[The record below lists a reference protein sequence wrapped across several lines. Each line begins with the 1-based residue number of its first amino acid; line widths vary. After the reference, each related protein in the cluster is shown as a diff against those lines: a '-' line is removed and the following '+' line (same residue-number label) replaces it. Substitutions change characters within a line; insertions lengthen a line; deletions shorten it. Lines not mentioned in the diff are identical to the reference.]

1 VKNLTG
7 LGKVETLSVHR
18 DDRPDQA
25 NAEDSAP
32 AEINLQLHN
41 QRDIVGDNSGWGTTL
56 RQTFGAGADA
66 LFASVRM
73 IGVIV
78 AFVAPWLFTL
88 ALLAW
93 VGRRIYVWKRR

>member
-1 VKNLTG
+1 
-7 LGKVETLSVHR
+7 
-18 DDRPDQA
+18 
-25 NAEDSAP
+25 
-32 AEINLQLHN
+32 
-41 QRDIVGDNSGWGTTL
+41 VGDNSGWGTTL